1 MMWRPQK
8 SLPLNRGHAKQQA
21 QEKNAAKQAS
31 MKKAGS
37 QLDAQKAGL
46 KFQCPSCLQES
57 TNYKMLQQHYD
68 SKHPK
73 LTIPPEDECYK
84 K

>member
-1 MMWRPQK
+1 
-8 SLPLNRGHAKQQA
+8 
-21 QEKNAAKQAS
+21 
-31 MKKAGS
+31 MKKNGS

-46 KFQCPSCLQES
+46 KFQCPACFQES

-73 LTIPPEDECYK
+73 LTIPPEEECCK